1 MDHSESFGKLG
12 WLAKVGFRVQRGIT
26 VERSI
31 SVLKKKEVR
40 VDVETGPYP
49 ELFLGKTRGCVCVF
63 LRVWCKLKGRFDVLG
78 EIDHRGSSV
87 IAFLTQ
93 VWGCSITPLLSEMV
107 VGTSFGVFPV
117 AKSRIS
123 SEFEDNW
130 GGLAMAKTHISVL
143 NCDRVVSP
151 GRLKGRAWL
160 EVPISQEAQ
169 FCLVVNKNGPDVRER
184 TCDDF

>member
-1 MDHSESFGKLG
+1 M
-12 WLAKVGFRVQRGIT
+12 
-26 VERSI
+26 ERSI

-130 GGLAMAKTHISVL
+130 GGLAMAKTHISFKCICGIFRPRPRGTGVL
-143 NCDRVVSP
+143 QNGIRAIGYDPVVPP

-169 FCLVVNKNGPDVRER
+169 FCLV
-184 TCDDF
+184 